1 MKRVIAALAIGAL
14 ILAGCGGSGSGGSAT
29 PDPTV
34 AFCPA
39 LDAYGKSLAALEALT
54 PSSTV
59 EEYTK
64 AVATAKAALAG
75 VVAVAGPFAGVQLNS
90 LSTAQQQ
97 LEAAA
102 NELGSNAT
110 PAQAEEAL
118 QPYLTEVEQEVV
130 LTYNAICNVNPTPSS
145 AS

>member
-1 MKRVIAALAIGAL
+1 MTRSFAALAVVVL
-14 ILAGCGGSGSGGSAT
+14 LLAACSPSPSGSAT
-29 PDPTV
+29 PDPAL

-54 PSSTV
+54 PSATV
-59 EEYTK
+59 EEYKT
-64 AVATAKAALAG
+64 AVTTAKTALAG
-75 VVAVAGPFAGVQLNS
+75 VIAVAGPFAGAQLNT
-90 LSTAQQQ
+90 LGTAQQQ

-102 NELGSNAT
+102 NELPAGTT
-110 PAQAEEAL
+110 PAQAEAAL
-118 QPYLTEVEQEVV
+118 QPQLVAVSQEVV